1 MRGGVTLR
9 AFELPESTYITA
21 HLGYTQYAFA
31 FTRLRATWDALVML
45 WSLSDP
51 VHWMLTHASHGHS

>member
-9 AFELPESTYITA
+9 AFELPPTYSYITA
-21 HLGYTQYAFA
+21 HLGQYAFA